1 MWRALSFLLN
11 MSQIDVNTVNALVV
25 RMDRTF
31 TFFSFHTNYFKS
43 THHNVIKL
51 DKQRRKFYKLHF
63 KLYLVNLNCQIFFKS
78 LILDAWLGQKRF
90 SCFRFFEVI
99 SLIRQ
104 RMFTIF
110 HILIGN
116 FTLYVLEECFH

>member
-31 TFFSFHTNYFKS
+31 TSLSFHTNYFKS

-51 DKQRRKFYKLHF
+51 DIQCRKFYKLHF
-63 KLYLVNLNCQIFFKS
+63 KLYLVNLKLSDF
-78 LILDAWLGQKRF
+78 LILVILDTWLGQKRF
-90 SCFRFFEVI
+90 SCFRFFGVI

-116 FTLYVLEECFH
+116 FTLYVLEESFH